1 LELVWLRES
10 KSNLVGG
17 ELVVAVHNGIKLGV
31 HGVLVQWVKLNLL
44 VLLSVKR
51 NSGGLGSDVG
61 WEDDVT
67 EDLKVDSG
75 QGSRSWSHLGWMMLG
90 SR

>member
-1 LELVWLRES
+1 LEDLLLELVWLRES

-61 WEDDVT
+61 WED
-67 EDLKVDSG
+67 LN
-75 QGSRSWSHLGWMMLG
+75 
-90 SR
+90 